1 MNLSAQAQAQTQS
14 ASLSSSR
21 STRIPALAAVVFG
34 CALVYV
40 VGFAQSPSL
49 HNAAHDTRH
58 TLAFP
63 CH

>member
-1 MNLSAQAQAQTQS
+1 MQIKTAIAP
-14 ASLSSSR
+14 
-21 STRIPALAAVVFG
+21 STSIAIDETIKARLLAVIFGAVILFS
-34 CALVYV
+34 
-40 VGFAQSPSL
+40 VGFAYSTPI

>member
-1 MNLSAQAQAQTQS
+1 MHTNTPYA
-14 ASLSSSR
+14 
-21 STRIPALAAVVFG
+21 PATSVAINETVKARVLAVVFG
-34 CALVYV
+34 AVILFT
-40 VGFAQSPSL
+40 VGFAYSTPI

>member
-1 MNLSAQAQAQTQS
+1 MQTKTTYAPSADVAVTETTKA
-14 ASLSSSR
+14 R
-21 STRIPALAAVVFG
+21 VLAVLFG
-34 CALVYV
+34 AAILFT
-40 VGFAQSPSL
+40 VGFAYSTPV

>member
-1 MNLSAQAQAQTQS
+1 MLLQTTVDQQAVSET
-14 ASLSSSR
+14 
-21 STRIPALAAVVFG
+21 STMVQMLGACLFGALILFA
-34 CALVYV
+34 
-40 VGFAQSPSL
+40 VGFMPMDAV

>member
-1 MNLSAQAQAQTQS
+1 MNNNTTYAP
-14 ASLSSSR
+14 ASDVTVTETTKARVL
-21 STRIPALAAVVFG
+21 ALVFG
-34 CALVYV
+34 AAILFT
-40 VGFAQSPSL
+40 VGFAYSTPV

>member
-1 MNLSAQAQAQTQS
+1 MQTKT
-14 ASLSSSR
+14 A
-21 STRIPALAAVVFG
+21 IAPAATVAIDETTKARVLALFFG
-34 CALVYV
+34 ALILFS
-40 VGFAQSPSL
+40 VGFAYSMPV

>member
-1 MNLSAQAQAQTQS
+1 MSSDTIEQQI
-14 ASLSSSR
+14 SSSTSR
-21 STRIPALAAVVFG
+21 ATGSLLQNLGVLAFGLAVIL
-34 CALVYV
+34 A
-40 VGFAQSPSL
+40 VGFLPMSAA

>member
-1 MNLSAQAQAQTQS
+1 MHANTIHAS
-14 ASLSSSR
+14 ASAVAINETLMA
-21 STRIPALAAVVFG
+21 RILAAAFG
-34 CALVYV
+34 AAMLFT
-40 VGFAQSPSL
+40 VGFAYSTPV

>member
-1 MNLSAQAQAQTQS
+1 MTSKTIHAS
-14 ASLSSSR
+14 ASDI
-21 STRIPALAAVVFG
+21 RITEATKARVLAIVFS
-34 CALVYV
+34 AIILFTT
-40 VGFAQSPSL
+40 GFAASTPV

>member
-1 MNLSAQAQAQTQS
+1 MQS
-14 ASLSSSR
+14 KTTYAP
-21 STRIPALAAVVFG
+21 STAVSIDETLKARVLAVAFG
-34 CALVYV
+34 AIILFT
-40 VGFAQSPSL
+40 VGFAYSTPV

>member
-1 MNLSAQAQAQTQS
+1 MLLQTTVDQQAVSETSTMVQTLG
-14 ASLSSSR
+14 ACLFG
-21 STRIPALAAVVFG
+21 ALILFA
-34 CALVYV
+34 
-40 VGFAQSPSL
+40 VGFMSMDAA

>member
-1 MNLSAQAQAQTQS
+1 MTTKTTFAPTADVAINETTKA
-14 ASLSSSR
+14 R
-21 STRIPALAAVVFG
+21 VLAVLFG
-34 CALVYV
+34 AIILFT
-40 VGFAQSPSL
+40 VGFAYSTPV

>member
-1 MNLSAQAQAQTQS
+1 MTSHVTVNQQDKVKPAISALTQNV
-14 ASLSSSR
+14 A
-21 STRIPALAAVVFG
+21 ALAFG
-34 CALVYV
+34 VIVLFA
-40 VGFAQSPSL
+40 VGFLPTDAA

>member
-1 MNLSAQAQAQTQS
+1 MQTKTT
-14 ASLSSSR
+14 AA
-21 STRIPALAAVVFG
+21 PAVTVVIDETVKARVLALIFGAVILFS
-34 CALVYV
+34 
-40 VGFAQSPSL
+40 VGFAYSTPV

>member
-1 MNLSAQAQAQTQS
+1 MHTKTAQAPATS
-14 ASLSSSR
+14 VAIDETLKAR
-21 STRIPALAAVVFG
+21 VLALAFG
-34 CALVYV
+34 LIILFT
-40 VGFAQSPSL
+40 VGFAYSTPV

>member
-1 MNLSAQAQAQTQS
+1 MQTK
-14 ASLSSSR
+14 
-21 STRIPALAAVVFG
+21 TTTALAETVAIDETVKARVLALIFGAVILFS
-34 CALVYV
+34 
-40 VGFAQSPSL
+40 VGFAYSTPV

>member
-1 MNLSAQAQAQTQS
+1 MTTISATQS
-14 ASLSSSR
+14 YSR
-21 STRIPALAAVVFG
+21 AEALKAAAVAAVLGVVLVFG
-34 CALVYV
+34 
-40 VGFAQSPSL
+40 VGFAHPEML

>member
-1 MNLSAQAQAQTQS
+1 MQTKT
-14 ASLSSSR
+14 A
-21 STRIPALAAVVFG
+21 TAPAVTISIDETLKARVLAAFFG
-34 CALVYV
+34 ALILFS
-40 VGFAQSPSL
+40 VGFAYSTPV

>member
-1 MNLSAQAQAQTQS
+1 MQTK
-14 ASLSSSR
+14 
-21 STRIPALAAVVFG
+21 TTLAPTPSVAIDETFKARVLGIVFG
-34 CALVYV
+34 VIILFS
-40 VGFAQSPSL
+40 VGFAYSTPV